1 MKKSL
6 LALAVLGAYAG
17 VASAQSSVQ
26 LFGTL
31 DVGVK
36 VLKNDGRDKQ
46 WSEQTDGINS
56 SEIRFQGIEDL
67 GGGLKAGFNLRSGIN
82 PDTGTSNA
90 ANKFWNRRATV
101 SVYSNAGELRL
112 GRDYVP
118 TFWNTAIFDAFGYN
132 GIGSTGNVQRIAQV
146 RQDNSVGY
154 FLPTNLG
161 GFYGQLMAAASEGGG
176 SGGLSERG
184 GKYYGGQFGFRAGP
198 FDVAIAYSE
207 FHQSSLL
214 QSPGSTVSGFVGV
227 APGQKIKT
235 ANIGGSWDF
244 GFMKIM
250 GYYDEDKV
258 PNGKE
263 KFASISGS
271 FPFGQSEIRV
281 GYDLSDMN
289 SNNPGAVPSSKIDN
303 IKATYQYN
311 LSKRTA
317 LYGTIARL
325 NNKDGTSLSLPGAYA
340 PANPNAGGDS
350 KGFEMGLR
358 HFF

>member
-6 LALAVLGAYAG
+6 LALAVLGAFSG

-31 DVGVK
+31 DVGGK
-36 VLKNDGRDKQ
+36 YLKNDGRSKQ
-46 WSEQTDGINS
+46 WSEETDGINS

-67 GGGLKAGFNLRSGIN
+67 GGGLKAGFNLRSGIA
-82 PDTGTSNA
+82 PDTGTQASA
-90 ANKFWNRRATV
+90 TKFWNRRATV
-101 SVYSNAGELRL
+101 SLYSNAGELRL

-146 RQDNSVGY
+146 RQDNSIGY
-154 FLPTNLG
+154 FLPSNLG
-161 GFYGQLMAAASEGGG
+161 GFYGQLMMAAGEGGG
-176 SGGLSERG
+176 SGDRG
-184 GKYYGGQFGFRAGP
+184 GKYLGGQFGFRAGP

-207 FHQSSLL
+207 MTPDITIPASAVTGAPLITAQS
-214 QSPGSTVSGFVGV
+214 
-227 APGQKIKT
+227 KIKT
-235 ANIGGSWDF
+235 ANIGGSFDF
-244 GFMKIM
+244 GFMKLM

-258 PNGKE
+258 PNAKE
-263 KFASISGS
+263 KTASISAS
-271 FPFGQSEIRV
+271 FPFGQSEVRV
-281 GYDLSDMN
+281 GYDMSKLD
-289 SNNPGAVPSSKIDN
+289 SNVGPDSKLDN

-317 LYGTIARL
+317 MYGTIARL
-325 NNKDGTSLSLPGAYA
+325 NNKDATTVSLPGVFSGN
-340 PANPNAGGDS
+340 NPTAGGDS
-350 KGFEMGLR
+350 KGFEVGVR